1 MDNSVPFIKN
11 SNMMLSCLQM
21 REWELGASF
30 ASFFFFNLCSL
41 GVMHLIQVRTW
52 CKINH
57 GCSDIKP
64 GFMFFPGFL
73 YSTLISS

>member
-52 CKINH
+52 CKIN
-57 GCSDIKP
+57 
-64 GFMFFPGFL
+64 
-73 YSTLISS
+73 